1 MDSTATCT
9 VTCSDSQPTEFILPD
24 FFSDCPYPMRLNPHC
39 DPVSRAIEQWLC
51 SEAHLVEPEATKY
64 TTILRPGYFASVCF
78 PDADAF
84 HLKVCADFL
93 GWSFKMDDWLEIERS
108 DVNDAWG
115 VRDCCISAYRVRD
128 TSLCVHVSRGNGS
141 QVLQNVS
148 DIYMPLVVTS
158 GWSDGRYQLL
168 LTYRDPANFQTERY
182 SGKMCKSY
190 FSRFKETGGPGCTE
204 RFIHGMD
211 LWFISAAKEVENRAK
226 GHINDVESYIE
237 LRRDLSG
244 CKACFAFTEFAC
256 QIDLPDEVVSHP
268 VIIALE
274 EAANDFISWSNDIFS
289 YNLEQFHHSTN
300 NSVAVLMVKQGL
312 DLQGAIDYCG
322 RLCNISLQRFEENR
336 ANLPSWGEEIDKDV
350 AKYVEGLQNWITGT
364 LQWSFESAR
373 YFGKDAHIV
382 KQNRIVKLLPKR
394 PL

>member
-1 MDSTATCT
+1 MASTTTCT
-9 VTCSDSQPTEFILPD
+9 VTSSDSQPTEFNLPD
-24 FFSDCPYPMRLNPHC
+24 FFSDCRYPMRLNPRY
-39 DPVSRAIEQWLC
+39 DQVSRASEQWLC
-51 SEAHLVEPEATKY
+51 SEAHLVEPEATKC
-64 TTILRPGYFASVCF
+64 TTTLCPGYFASVCF
-78 PDADAF
+78 PDASAF
-84 HLKVCADFL
+84 HLEVCADFL

-115 VRDCCISAYRVRD
+115 VRDCCMSAYR
-128 TSLCVHVSRGNGS
+128 
-141 QVLQNVS
+141 
-148 DIYMPLVVTS
+148 
-158 GWSDGRYQLL
+158 
-168 LTYRDPANFQTERY
+168 DPVNFQTERY
-182 SGKMCKSY
+182 SAKMCKSY
-190 FSRFKETGGPGCTE
+190 FGRFKETAGPGCTK
-204 RFIHGMD
+204 RFIDGMD
-211 LWFISAAKEVENRAK
+211 LWFIAAAKEVENRAK

-268 VIIALE
+268 VVIALE

-289 YNLEQFHHSTN
+289 YNLEQSHNSTHN
-300 NSVAVLMVKQGL
+300 LVAVFMVKEGL
-312 DLQGAIDYCG
+312 DLQGAVDYCG

-336 ANLPSWGEEIDKDV
+336 ANLPSWGEEVDKDV

-364 LQWSFESAR
+364 LQWSFECAR
-373 YFGKDAHIV
+373 YFGKNAHII